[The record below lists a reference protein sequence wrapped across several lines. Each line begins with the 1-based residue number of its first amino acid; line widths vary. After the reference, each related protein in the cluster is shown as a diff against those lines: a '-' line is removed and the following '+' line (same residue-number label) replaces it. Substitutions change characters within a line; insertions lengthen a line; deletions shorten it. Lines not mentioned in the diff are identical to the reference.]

1 MTTTQSY
8 PNAIV
13 FARVEKIMSWCDQPS
28 LPSSTDFLMTYLAE
42 LKQWKVR
49 ERRKAIDQKKLKSKL

>member
-1 MTTTQSY
+1 MTSIQSY

-13 FARVEKIMSWCDQPS
+13 FARVEKIMSWCEQPS
-28 LPSSTDFLMTYLAE
+28 SPSSTDFLMTYLAE